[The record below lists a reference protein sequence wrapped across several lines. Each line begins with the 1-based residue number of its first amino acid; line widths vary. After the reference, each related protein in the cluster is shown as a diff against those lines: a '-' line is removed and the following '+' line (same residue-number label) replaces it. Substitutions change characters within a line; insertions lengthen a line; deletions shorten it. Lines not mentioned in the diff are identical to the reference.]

1 MNNLN
6 HVWLPL
12 ENSKYRS
19 FKKIFCKS
27 LMKVR
32 PLLQASC
39 SRDST
44 SEVTLP
50 VRAGRSQSDA
60 ILHRAHA
67 SEQNTRREVRMP
79 KQYVHSHVFLH
90 IVRETIF
97 MNIIVAISQT

>member
-19 FKKIFCKS
+19 FKNLFCKL
-27 LMKVR
+27 LMKGR

-50 VRAGRSQSDA
+50 VRAGRNQSNA
-60 ILHRAHA
+60 ILHHAHA
-67 SEQNTRREVRMP
+67 SEQN
-79 KQYVHSHVFLH
+79 SHVFLH